1 MSTPTQT
8 AKLGDTVHVHYTGRL
23 DDGTVFDASEG
34 RDPLA
39 FTLGQGQVIEG
50 FEQAVDGMAVGTA
63 KTVRIPPDE
72 AYGTHR
78 DDLLIEV
85 PREGLPEEMAVE
97 VGMQLQLRREDG
109 GALPVTVAETG
120 DASITLDANH
130 PLAGQALTF
139 ELQLVAIA

>member
-1 MSTPTQT
+1 MSTPTQI
-8 AKLGDTVHVHYTGRL
+8 AKPGDTVHVHYTGRL

-39 FTLGQGQVIEG
+39 FTIGQGQVIEG
-50 FEQAVDGMAVGTA
+50 FEQAVDGMVVGTE
-63 KTVRIPPDE
+63 KTVRIPADE
-72 AYGTHR
+72 AYGTRR

-85 PREGLPEEMAVE
+85 PREQLPEEMAVE

-109 GALPVTVAETG
+109 GALPVTVAETA
-120 DASITLDANH
+120 DEKIVLDANH
-130 PLAGQALTF
+130 PLAGEALTF